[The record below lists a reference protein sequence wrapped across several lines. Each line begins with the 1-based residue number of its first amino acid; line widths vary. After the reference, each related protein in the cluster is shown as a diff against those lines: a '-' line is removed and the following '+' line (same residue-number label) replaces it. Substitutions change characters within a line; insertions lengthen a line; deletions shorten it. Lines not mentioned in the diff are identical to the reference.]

1 LFQYARE
8 SWSHLFAC
16 ANPFLA
22 RLGAVRTQKTGSG
35 ATYQPDARPAAK
47 LNRHR
52 HNLGVPFATLARTT
66 IQAPVAQ
73 NLPAPAWPRRS
84 RVMSIAPL
92 LANSSFDPEA
102 VEVLSGAYE
111 DAWEKLK
118 QSGSSFTR
126 PAFERGAR
134 EILAKCI
141 IEMAQR
147 GERDRGQLSEAAL
160 TYLAENYR
168 D

>member
-1 LFQYARE
+1 
-8 SWSHLFAC
+8 
-16 ANPFLA
+16 
-22 RLGAVRTQKTGSG
+22 
-35 ATYQPDARPAAK
+35 
-47 LNRHR
+47 
-52 HNLGVPFATLARTT
+52 
-66 IQAPVAQ
+66 
-73 NLPAPAWPRRS
+73 
-84 RVMSIAPL
+84 MSIAPL
-92 LANSSFDPEA
+92 LANGSFDPEA

-118 QSGSSFTR
+118 PSGSSFTR

>member
-1 LFQYARE
+1 
-8 SWSHLFAC
+8 
-16 ANPFLA
+16 
-22 RLGAVRTQKTGSG
+22 
-35 ATYQPDARPAAK
+35 
-47 LNRHR
+47 
-52 HNLGVPFATLARTT
+52 
-66 IQAPVAQ
+66 
-73 NLPAPAWPRRS
+73 
-84 RVMSIAPL
+84 MSIAPL
-92 LANSSFDPEA
+92 LASSSFDPEA